1 MGDTGLSFSVNLLIE
16 KIILGDCYMGKK
28 FLVIGLTGGIGSGK
42 SEVAKYLAAK
52 GIPVISSDDNA
63 KIIMAED
70 KALQDEIKTIFGD
83 DAYLDDGSLNRKF
96 LADKVFGSD
105 KESQA
110 NLEKLNRLVHPRTI
124 EMMVDM
130 VDIYRKEGKE
140 LVFVESALIYEIGI
154 DDGFDYVIAVDAKTD
169 IKTKRLMQRSNMSE
183 ADIKYRMSR
192 QLSSEEQLKRAD
204 FSIENNGTID
214 QLHSSVD
221 FLLDIITELPPK
233 EFE

>member
-1 MGDTGLSFSVNLLIE
+1 
-16 KIILGDCYMGKK
+16 MGKK

-42 SEVAKYLAAK
+42 SEVAKYLASK
-52 GIPVISSDDNA
+52 GIPVISSDENA
-63 KIIMAED
+63 KNIMADD
-70 KALQDEIKTIFGD
+70 KSLQDEIKTTFGD
-83 DAYLDDGSLNRKF
+83 DSYLKDGSLNRKF
-96 LADKVFGSD
+96 LADKVFGAD
-105 KESQA
+105 KESEA

-130 VDIYRKEGKE
+130 VDSYRKEGKE
-140 LVFVESALIYEIGI
+140 LVFVESALIFEIGI

-169 IKTKRLMQRSNMSE
+169 IKIKRVMQRSNISE

-204 FSIENNGTID
+204 FSIENNGNLA